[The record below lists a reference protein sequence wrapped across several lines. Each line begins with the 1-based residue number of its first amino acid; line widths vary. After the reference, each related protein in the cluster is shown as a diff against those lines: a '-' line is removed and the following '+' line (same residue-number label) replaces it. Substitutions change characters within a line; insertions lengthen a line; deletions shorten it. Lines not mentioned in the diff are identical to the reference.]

1 MKKTLISLAVFGC
14 IGSFNC
20 AYAQSSVTVYGVID
34 QGVGRLNNGTA
45 FLTGL
50 PAGLVGAPGV
60 TTVKAVTSSRL
71 GFRGSEDMG
80 DGLKANFSIEHRFAP
95 DIGSIQFGQTGFFGG
110 HSWVGLSKAS
120 WGELRLGRQF
130 VPAHYVAVA
139 GDPWGFDY
147 TAASAYAFNKGGST
161 FTYAANSLGYKT
173 PSFFGGLN
181 SEVVYG
187 FREGGTAES
196 AANNPNHVISAN
208 VVYSSAPWYA
218 GVAFSKVHSSVP
230 TKNEFWVATA
240 SYDLGFIRPIVSY
253 SASRANAVGLT
264 HGFTAGLVAPVG
276 QGRIKAVFARLQPPG
291 SNNETN
297 KFGVGYDYFLSKRTN
312 VYVNGGTA
320 DTKGRTRS
328 TGYDFGLKHVF

>member
-1 MKKTLISLAVFGC
+1 MKKTLILLAACGAATGVC
-14 IGSFNC
+14 
-20 AYAQSSVTVYGVID
+20 AQSSVTIYGVID
-34 QGVGRLNNGTA
+34 QGFGRLNKGTS

-60 TTVKAVTSSRL
+60 NTMKAVTSSRL

-80 DGLKANFSIEHRFAP
+80 DGLRANFSIEHRFAP

-110 HSWVGLSKAS
+110 HSWVGLSKAT
-120 WGELRLGRQF
+120 WGEIRLGRQF

-161 FTYAANSLGYKT
+161 FTYAANSVGYKT
-173 PSFFGGLN
+173 PAFFGGLT

-187 FREGGTAES
+187 FREGGTAENP
-196 AANNPNHVISAN
+196 ANNANNVISAN
-208 VVYSSAPWYA
+208 VLYNRAPWYA
-218 GVAFSKVHSSVP
+218 GVAFSKVHSSTA
-230 TKNEFWVATA
+230 TKNEYWVLTA
-240 SYDLGFIRPIVSY
+240 AYDLGIVRPILSY
-253 SASRANAVGLT
+253 SGSRANAVNMT
-264 HGFTAGLVAPVG
+264 HGFTLGAVATMG
-276 QGRIKAVFARLQPPG
+276 QTRVKAVYARLQPPG

-297 KFGVGYDYFLSKRTN
+297 KFGIGADYAFSKRTST
-312 VYVNGGTA
+312 YVNAGTA

-328 TGYDFGLKHVF
+328 TGYDIGIKHLF